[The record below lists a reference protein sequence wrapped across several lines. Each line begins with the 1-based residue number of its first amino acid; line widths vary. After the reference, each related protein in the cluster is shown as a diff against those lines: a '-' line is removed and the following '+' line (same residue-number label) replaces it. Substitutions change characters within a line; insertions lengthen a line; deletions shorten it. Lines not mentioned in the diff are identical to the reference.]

1 MPADRCCVAAQQRT
15 RQASHALSEPIR
27 QRGAG
32 KRRQQRCGI
41 VNACRRQGFCGAG
54 NQSNQMVGAMAER
67 GMVERSVRFA
77 DLDWHAAQQRDYGPR
92 LRDRLRRA
100 GRHGETRAH
109 HLLRFGDRIASEG
122 HGRMDSRG
130 TPALGIERGQ
140 YPCATASADMEGKG
154 RRRSGN
160 RCKLMDARFER
171 IVRDSQN
178 DQIAPIAYIG
188 QLRHGT
194 GPAD

>member
-41 VNACRRQGFCGAG
+41 VNACRRQGFCGAD

-77 DLDWHAAQQRDYGPR
+77 DLDWHAHLDVGRYDQQFDRRLLEQVFAVPASRALPATGVLAQDDGVAVYQVKGIQPGSLDAVPVERR
-92 LRDRLRRA
+92 QELRRTLV
-100 GRHGETRAH
+100 GVRASQEFSAYQA
-109 HLLRFGDRIASEG
+109 LLLSAADVEIAEG
-122 HGRMDSRG
+122 
-130 TPALGIERGQ
+130 AAE
-140 YPCATASADMEGKG
+140 A
-154 RRRSGN
+154 
-160 RCKLMDARFER
+160 
-171 IVRDSQN
+171 
-178 DQIAPIAYIG
+178 AP
-188 QLRHGT
+188 
-194 GPAD
+194 